1 MNKTLS
7 IILASLLLIPCISF
21 AGEQTQQTDL
31 DRLLESYEVKQR
43 AVSQPQNLE
52 SENRRLKNQIIDL
65 RVEKDALSERV
76 TYLQSIIDN
85 HEASEDGVQKEC
97 HNVRCVPLDDVQQER
112 VITYV
117 IYSLGLY
124 RLAELLD
131 KVTPQENVEAHKK
144 AQKIMVGVKSDLDVL
159 GFDTSDMS
167 GLPGLDELL
176 EQLEIAQGVRVTR

>member
-1 MNKTLS
+1 MNKTL
-7 IILASLLLIPCISF
+7 IILASLLLIPRASF
-21 AGEQTQQTDL
+21 GQTQQTTNL
-31 DRLLESYEVKQR
+31 DKLLEGYEVKQR
-43 AVSQPQNLE
+43 ASAAQPQDIE

-131 KVTPQENVEAHKK
+131 KVTPQENVEVHNK
-144 AQKIMVGVKSDLDVL
+144 AQKIMVGVKTDLDVL

-167 GLPGLDELL
+167 GVPELDELL
-176 EQLEIAQGVRVTR
+176 EQLEIAQGSSAAQ